1 MKTLKKI
8 TNEKD
13 VLKLQEL
20 SHKYKNACAT
30 EDWRKIK
37 YMEQI
42 QCLLDFYKEKYCL
55 TETDWSKLYFKFVL
69 S

>member
-8 TNEKD
+8 TSEKD
-13 VLKLQEL
+13 VLKLHEL

-37 YMEQI
+37 YMEKTQM
-42 QCLLDFYKEKYCL
+42 LLNLFKTKYNL
-55 TETDWSKLYFKFVL
+55 TDTDWSKLYIKFVL